1 MTETLT
7 TTDHNRNVAGLTY
20 VYPVIS
26 RRAGGL
32 SIGVN
37 FNINNACN
45 WRCVYCQVPN
55 LATGSAPDMDFALL
69 EKELRFFLNDV
80 LHGDFYDRFNMAA
93 EHRAIKDIAISG
105 NGEPTSLKQ
114 LAEAIELIGRIA
126 TELGILPSSKFVLI
140 SNGSL
145 VHLPKVQEG
154 LKTLA
159 HYGGEVWFKIDSA
172 TQEGRQRINH
182 CSISWQHSLRN
193 LTLSASLC
201 LTKVQTCLFR
211 YADIGFSDA
220 EQAALLTLFQ
230 TIKEQTPVN
239 SVMLYSIARE
249 SFQPEAPQLTKLSL
263 AELNGFAEKLKA
275 LGFEVSVTI

>member
-7 TTDHNRNVAGLTY
+7 TTDHNRNAAGLTY

-55 LATGSAPDMDFALL
+55 LAIGSAPDMDFDLL

-80 LHGDFYDRFNMAA
+80 LHGDFYDRFNMVA
-93 EHRAIKDIAISG
+93 EHRVIKDIAISG

-114 LAEAIELIGRIA
+114 LAEAIELIGRVA
-126 TELGILPSSKFVLI
+126 TELGVFPTSKFVLI

-145 VHLPKVQEG
+145 IHLPKVQEG
-154 LKTLA
+154 IKTLA
-159 HYGGEVWFKIDSA
+159 RYGGEVWFKIDSA
-172 TQEGRQRINH
+172 TQEGRKLINRA
-182 CSISWQHSLRN
+182 SISWQDSLRN

-201 LTKVQTCLFR
+201 LTKVQTCLFK
-211 YADIGFSDA
+211 YADTGFSSV
-220 EQAALLTLFQ
+220 EQTALLTLFQ

-239 SVMLYSIARE
+239 SVLLYSIARE
-249 SFQPEAPQLTKLSL
+249 SFQPEASQLTKLSL
-263 AELNGFAEKLKA
+263 DELNDFAEKLIA
-275 LGFEVSVTI
+275 LGFNVTVTA